1 MKKISSVIDRLAK
14 SFAKYVESNDSTDL
28 IKVRDILDG
37 SKCFRSDL
45 ESSLKSSF
53 TKIGYPVKV
62 KRVQNGY
69 IYAVVDSKLYIAIGY
84 NNDDQKI
91 RVL

>member
-1 MKKISSVIDRLAK
+1 MKKISSVIDRLSKA
-14 SFAKYVESNDSTDL
+14 FIKYVKSNDSTDL
-28 IKVRDILDG
+28 IKTRDILNG

-45 ESSLKSSF
+45 ESALKSSF
-53 TKIGYPVKV
+53 NKIGYPVKV
-62 KRVQNGY
+62 KRVENGY

-84 NNDDQKI
+84 DNDSQKI